1 MTDTQFSTTD
11 ILQMEQSY
19 RANFITSLSGFKS
32 ICLVGTIDP
41 KGRTN
46 LGLYSQVF
54 HVGAN
59 PPLIGIL
66 VRPDNVVRDTLNN
79 IIKTGHF
86 TLNHVRPE
94 FYPAAHHASAHH
106 TQSEFEICGFTP
118 QFSELHPA
126 PYVQEASIKL
136 GLRLVQRTYIK
147 LNGTILVIGEVVE
160 ALVPEDCLKQD
171 GYVDLEKAQSMAL
184 SGLDSYHLTQR
195 LTRLPSPQ
203 PDTPYITSSE
213 AMLS

>member
-1 MTDTQFSTTD
+1 MTDTQFSTAD
-11 ILQMEQSY
+11 IIQMEQPF

-32 ICLVGTIDP
+32 ICLVGTTDP

-66 VRPDNVVRDTLNN
+66 VRPDTVVRDTLNN

-94 FYPAAHHASAHH
+94 FYQAAHHASAHH
-106 TQSEFEICGFTP
+106 TQSEFELCGFTP
-118 QFSELHPA
+118 QFSDLHPA

-136 GLRLVQRTYIK
+136 GLKLVQRTYIK
-147 LNGTILVIGEVVE
+147 LNGTILVIGEIVE
-160 ALVPEDCLKQD
+160 ALVPEECLQED
-171 GYVDLEKAQSMAL
+171 GYVDLEKAQSMTV
-184 SGLDSYHLTQR
+184 SGLDSYHVTHR
-195 LTRLPSPQ
+195 LNRLP
-203 PDTPYITSSE
+203 TPEADSSFIVSTE
-213 AMLS
+213 SMLS